1 MKDGANLGADKIA
14 KQFQEDMKEITGM
27 ELAIVSGQESDA
39 DDILIESEV
48 EDTYTLET
56 RDIFCRQMTMEST
69 SLEMDTTDV
78 FTVR

>member
-1 MKDGANLGADKIA
+1 
-14 KQFQEDMKEITGM
+14 MKEITGM

-48 EDTYTLET
+48 EDTYTLGDEGYLLQA
-56 RDIFCRQMTMEST
+56 DDDGST